1 MGMVLELRRC
11 ASAELARIEAASEEE
26 VYETAFPGDLV
37 EALYE
42 SGHWIDLDKLWHAI
56 HFLLCG
62 VVFTDVLP
70 EGFIFGGTEVSE
82 DQGYG
87 PIRILRPDDV
97 VGIAD
102 FLTSLEPE
110 MLIQRFDPKTM
121 TKQDIY
127 PGVWKTGDAMED
139 ADVKD
144 ELGKTYETLRHF
156 VLNARNS
163 AEGIVLSLS

>member
-11 ASAELARIEAASEEE
+11 DSAELARIEAATEEDI
-26 VYETAFPGDLV
+26 YETAFPGDLA
-37 EALYE
+37 EAFYE
-42 SGHWIDLDKLWHAI
+42 NGYWIDLDKLWHAI
-56 HFLLCG
+56 HFLLSG

-87 PIRILRPDDV
+87 PIRILRPEDV
-97 VGIAD
+97 VSVAD
-102 FLTSLEPE
+102 LLKSLEPE
-110 MLIQRFDPKTM
+110 MLMQRFDPKAM

-127 PGVWKTGDAMED
+127 PGVWETGDAMED

-144 ELGKTYETLRHF
+144 ELGKTYENLRQF
-156 VLNARNS
+156 MLNASDNN
-163 AEGIVLSLS
+163 EGAVLCLS